1 MKALHTFAKYLFDL
15 ALTVFWIYVPLFHFN
30 LKDAPYS
37 VAIWT
42 VDLITLSVIIYLLHR
57 KGGHSLYSS

>member
-15 ALTVFWIYVPLFHFN
+15 ALTVFWIYVPMFRFN
-30 LKDAPYS
+30 LKDARYS
-37 VAIWT
+37 VAIWI

-57 KGGHSLYSS
+57 KGRHSLYSS